1 MRTRFFRRAGTSGV
15 RAHGRKKGRHAGSS
29 GVRKAFAACRTQ
41 SSDGMR
47 RTKMPE
53 SRIFTAAIQAS
64 RSDGCRYAPALSTKS
79 GRKTEIRKTPGKQ
92 TRTHRRLS
100 ETAPEK
106 PGHRQSRPST
116 KARRRASGHR
126 LAIPVSPSPSD
137 GRRPATKQSPAGKAP
152 QSAARDGGEPQTVF
166 ARNTFAYG
174 HLVRNGDNPRD
185 SPKLPGGSIVRRS
198 RRKPGTGPGRPT
210 AKPSV
215 CQGIVLHGERHD
227 ASGRGICRHTAGA
240 DRTPAI
246 RPSRAFPAPRRNSR
260 RNFLSLH
267 K

>member
-1 MRTRFFRRAGTSGV
+1 MR
-15 RAHGRKKGRHAGSS
+15 
-29 GVRKAFAACRTQ
+29 
-41 SSDGMR
+41 
-47 RTKMPE
+47 E
-53 SRIFTAAIQAS
+53 
-64 RSDGCRYAPALSTKS
+64 
-79 GRKTEIRKTPGKQ
+79 
-92 TRTHRRLS
+92 
-100 ETAPEK
+100 APEYGK
-106 PGHRQSRPST
+106 HSPHAARNLRTACDGRRCRSPASSRRQSRRRAPT
-116 KARRRASGHR
+116 AADMPPPFRQNPAGRRRSGR
-126 LAIPVSPSPSD
+126 LPANRPARTAVFRKQPRKSPAIGRAAPLQRRVAGPSD

-240 DRTPAI
+240 D
-246 RPSRAFPAPRRNSR
+246 
-260 RNFLSLH
+260 
-267 K
+267 